1 MGNAYDL
8 VNLDLQEHFDTG
20 PFNGLVRLKAAGD
33 PPWTMGKNKKLGYRS
48 KQNTEGK
55 NGFLP
60 NKEKEKALNDFP
72 VKPFGFVVTCLFN
85 ND

>member
-1 MGNAYDL
+1 
-8 VNLDLQEHFDTG
+8 
-20 PFNGLVRLKAAGD
+20 
-33 PPWTMGKNKKLGYRS
+33 MGKNKKLGYRT
-48 KQNTEGK
+48 KQNTEGE

-72 VKPFGFVVTCLFN
+72 VKPIVVTCLFN